1 MQAVVYRRYG
11 SPDVLQ
17 IQELPTPQPGDNEIL
32 IRTHATTVTAGDWRV
47 RSLTM
52 PLGFGWI
59 SRLVFGVLRPRQ
71 AILGSEL
78 AGEVVARGKNVDQFQ
93 IGDQVFAFNGA
104 GMGCHAEYKCM
115 QADGAIALKP
125 ANLSFEQAAALS
137 FGGTTALDFFR
148 RGKLQSGDRLLING
162 AAGGVGTAAIQ
173 LARHFGAEVTAVCS
187 GANRALAQ
195 SLGAQHVV
203 DYTQQDFTR
212 NGERYD
218 VIMDIAG
225 TAPFSRCQGSLKDNG
240 RLLLVLANLPQMLA
254 IPWQRL
260 GNSKRIVAGPAAE
273 RADDLRLLAQLAEQ
287 GKYMPVIDRC
297 YPFEQIIEAHR
308 HVDGGHKKGNV
319 VISLSPR
326 SAPGPI
332 C

>member
-1 MQAVVYRRYG
+1 MQAIVYSRYG

-17 IQELPTPQPGDNEIL
+17 FQELPTPQPGDNEIL
-32 IRTHATTVTAGDWRV
+32 IRIHATTVTAGDWRI

-78 AGEVVARGKNVDQFQ
+78 AGEVVARGKNVSQFQ
-93 IGDQVFAFNGA
+93 VGDQIFAFNGA
-104 GMGCHAEYKCM
+104 AMGCHAEYKCM
-115 QADGAIALKP
+115 PADGVVALKP

-148 RGKLQSGDRLLING
+148 RGKLQSGDKLLING
-162 AAGGVGTAAIQ
+162 ASGSVGTAAIQ

-187 GANRALAQ
+187 GANRALAL
-195 SLGAQHVV
+195 SLGACQVI

-225 TAPFSRCQGSLKDNG
+225 TAPFSRCRGSLQENG
-240 RLLLVLANLPQMLA
+240 RLLLVLATLPQMLA
-254 IPWQRL
+254 IPWQQL
-260 GNSKRIVAGPAAE
+260 GSKRQIIAGPAAE
-273 RADDLRLLAQLAEQ
+273 RADDLSLLAQLAEQ
-287 GKYMPVIDRC
+287 GKYAPVIDRC
-297 YPFEQIIEAHR
+297 YRFEQIVEAHR

-326 SAPGPI
+326 
-332 C
+332 

>member
-1 MQAVVYRRYG
+1 MQAVVYSRYG

-17 IQELPTPQPGDNEIL
+17 FQELPTPQPGDNEIL
-32 IRTHATTVTAGDWRV
+32 IRIHATTVTAGDWRI

-52 PLGFGWI
+52 PRGFGWI

-78 AGEVVARGKNVDQFQ
+78 AGEVVARGKNVSQFQ
-93 IGDQVFAFNGA
+93 VGDQVFAFNGT
-104 GMGCHAEYKCM
+104 GMGCHAQYKCM
-115 QADGAIALKP
+115 PADGAVALKP

-148 RGKLQSGDRLLING
+148 RGKLQSGDKLLING
-162 AAGGVGTAAIQ
+162 ASGSVGTAAIQ
-173 LARHFGAEVTAVCS
+173 LARHFGAEITAVCS
-187 GANRALAQ
+187 GANRALAH
-195 SLGAQHVV
+195 SLGARQVI

-225 TAPFSRCQGSLKDNG
+225 TAPFSRCRGSLQENG
-240 RLLLVLANLPQMLA
+240 RLLLVLATLPQMLA

-260 GNSKRIVAGPAAE
+260 GSKRQIIAGPAAE
-273 RADDLRLLAQLAEQ
+273 RADDLRLLAQLAEAGQ
-287 GKYMPVIDRC
+287 YTPVIDRC
-297 YPFEQIIEAHR
+297 YRFEQIVEAHR

-326 SAPGPI
+326 
-332 C
+332 